1 MAALLLLRIATTTL
15 SSRFV
20 VVVVVV
26 VVGLQDFLAQL
37 FLSLVDICVEF
48 VSVLSDREFLIVV
61 NWDVDL
67 SSADRLIL
75 RVVELGYIGVSQG
88 LLCGQSSVRV
98 KLEQV
103 AKKVECVIRGSWEH
117 VS

>member
-61 NWDVDL
+61 DWNVDL
-67 SSADRLIL
+67 PIADWLIFW
-75 RVVELGYIGVSQG
+75 VVELSHVGMSQS
-88 LLCGQSSVRV
+88 LICGQSSIWIE
-98 KLEQV
+98 LEQV
-103 AKKVECVIRGSWEH
+103 AEEIKGVIRGSREH
-117 VS
+117 IS

>member
-61 NWDVDL
+61 DWNVDL
-67 SSADRLIL
+67 PVADWLIFW
-75 RVVELGYIGVSQG
+75 VVELSHVGMSEG
-88 LLCGQSSVRV
+88 LICGQSSIWIE
-98 KLEQV
+98 LEQV
-103 AKKVECVIRGSWEH
+103 AEEIEGVIRSSREH
-117 VS
+117 IS